1 MVKETKETLP
11 AVVEGEIVETTPPV
25 IEVRPNAAP
34 SRSARI
40 VERGL
45 ALLSSLA
52 RVGLRLLEA
61 REEAAAVSQMTA
73 RRTGVAPNPAMPASS
88 TPPLPTDEALPAGR
102 GRGAGRGGGPG
113 LGRGGRRQR
122 RRRRGGL

>member
-1 MVKETKETLP
+1 MMKESKERLP
-11 AVVEGEIVETTPPV
+11 AVVEGEIVERTPPV
-25 IEVRPNAAP
+25 IEVRPDAAP
-34 SRSARI
+34 SRSAQI

-52 RVGLRLLEA
+52 RAGLRLLEA
-61 REEAAAVSQMTA
+61 REEAAAVSQMRA
-73 RRTGVAPNPAMPASS
+73 GGTGVAPHPAMPASS
-88 TPPLPTDEALPAGR
+88 TPPLPADEARPLGR
-102 GRGAGRGGGPG
+102 GRGARRGGGPG

>member
-1 MVKETKETLP
+1 MMKETNETLP

-25 IEVRPNAAP
+25 IEVRPGAAP

-73 RRTGVAPNPAMPASS
+73 GRTGVASNPAMPASS
-88 TPPLPTDEALPAGR
+88 TSPLPADEALPAGR
-102 GRGAGRGGGPG
+102 GRGAGRGGG
-113 LGRGGRRQR
+113 LGPAGGGRRRR

>member
-1 MVKETKETLP
+1 MMKETNETLP
-11 AVVEGEIVETTPPV
+11 AVVEGEIVEATPPI
-25 IEVRPNAAP
+25 IEVRPDAAP

-73 RRTGVAPNPAMPASS
+73 GRTGVASNPAMPASS
-88 TPPLPTDEALPAGR
+88 TPPLPADEVLPAGR
-102 GRGAGRGGGPG
+102 GRGAGRGGGLGPG
-113 LGRGGRRQR
+113 GGGRRRR